1 MIVFHGLVA
10 HHGGELPLLVQAL
23 VGAGTVGPM
32 LLLMRDRLRDVG
44 GRLRR
49 RLLRT

>member
-1 MIVFHGLVA
+1 MILF
-10 HHGGELPLLVQAL
+10 HHGGELPLLAQAL

-32 LLLMRDRLRDVG
+32 LLLMRERLRDAG